1 MLKSTAGKFHA
12 TGDELDLG
20 QRLQTLWILLL
31 PISLIG
37 FYFYNRPFA
46 CQLVQVKVDTSML
59 TSAQKFN
66 VEKAARKLDGV
77 VLKPGQQFSFNGAV
91 GPRTPASGYLDAPT
105 YVADGS
111 ASTAGGGICV
121 VSSAL
126 YQAALLCDLPIKER
140 AAHMKV
146 MQTVKPGLD
155 ATVWYGGAD
164 LKFINKYQKPVEI
177 DCITDQSTESLTVKL
192 MSEQKVE
199 ENAQIST
206 REFPG
211 NNSTMAV
218 EVYKQKHTEA
228 GSAVLVS
235 RDLYRTSLKATA
247 DSKTNH
253 ASH

>member
-1 MLKSTAGKFHA
+1 
-12 TGDELDLG
+12 LG
-20 QRLQTLWILLL
+20 RRLQTLGLLLL

-46 CQLVQVKVDTSML
+46 CQLVQIKVDTSML
-59 TSAQKFN
+59 TTAQKFN
-66 VEKAARKLDGV
+66 IEKAAKKLDGV
-77 VLKPGQQFSFNGAV
+77 ILKPGQQFSFNGAV
-91 GPRTPASGYLDAPT
+91 GPRTPAAGYLDAPT

-126 YQAALLCDLPIKER
+126 YQAALLCDLPVKER
-140 AAHMKV
+140 VAHMKV

-177 DCITDQSTESLTVKL
+177 DCVTDESTESLTVKL
-192 MSEQKVE
+192 MSEQKAE

-211 NNSTMAV
+211 NNGTMAV
-218 EVYKQKHTEA
+218 EVYKQSQAADKA
-228 GSAVLVS
+228 AAILVS
-235 RDLYRTSLKATA
+235 RDLYRTSLQATA
-247 DSKTNH
+247 DGKTDN
-253 ASH
+253 ASR

>member
-1 MLKSTAGKFHA
+1 MGR
-12 TGDELDLG
+12 
-20 QRLQTLWILLL
+20 RLQTLGLLLL

-46 CQLVQVKVDTSML
+46 CQLVQVKVDTSKL
-59 TSAQKFN
+59 TAEQKFN
-66 VEKAARKLDGV
+66 IERAAQKLDGF
-77 VLKPGQQFSFNGAV
+77 VLKSGQQFSFNGAV

-177 DCITDQSTESLTVKL
+177 DCLTDDATESLTVRL

-199 ENAQIST
+199 GNAQIST
-206 REFPG
+206 KEFPG
-211 NNSTMAV
+211 NNNTMMV
-218 EVYKQKHTEA
+218 EVYKQHPAADKTD
-228 GSAVLVS
+228 AVLVS

-247 DSKTNH
+247 DCKTGN
-253 ASH
+253 ASR

>member
-1 MLKSTAGKFHA
+1 
-12 TGDELDLG
+12 LG
-20 QRLQTLWILLL
+20 RRLQTLGILLL

-46 CQLVQVKVDTSML
+46 CQLVQIKVDTSKL
-59 TSAQKFN
+59 TTAQKFN
-66 VEKAARKLDGV
+66 IEKAAKKLDGV

-91 GPRTPASGYLDAPT
+91 GPRTPSTGYLDAPT

-140 AAHMKV
+140 AAHMKL

-155 ATVWYGGAD
+155 ATVWYGGSD

-177 DCITDQSTESLTVKL
+177 DCLTDDATECLTVRL
-192 MSEQKVE
+192 MSEQKEE
-199 ENAQIST
+199 ENTKLST

-211 NNSTMAV
+211 NNNTMAV
-218 EVYKQKHTEA
+218 EVYKQSPAADKA
-228 GSAVLVS
+228 NAILVS

-253 ASH
+253 ASR